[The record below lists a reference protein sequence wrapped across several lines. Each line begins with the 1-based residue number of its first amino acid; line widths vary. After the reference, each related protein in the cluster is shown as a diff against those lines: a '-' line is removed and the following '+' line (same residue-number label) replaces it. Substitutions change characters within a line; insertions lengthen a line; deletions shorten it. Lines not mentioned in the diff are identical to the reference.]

1 MRRGGDSQRFEMAGC
16 AEGVWPGKGA
26 LQPLEAVE
34 RQGRLRRDDR
44 WPGEQGCRPQD
55 RHDRC
60 DLSQSAPHGIRLA
73 GKNGD
78 PGRLIE
84 RTKGGTNTVFLS
96 VIETGRMSPAI
107 CLGLRELSVP
117 IVCIDARQAHQSL
130 KAMKANKTD
139 HHDAAGLAQLARTGF
154 YKEVHVKSPAAHG
167 VRSVITARGHLVE
180 ARVRLDNM
188 IRGLCAT
195 FGYRPGPGQGKAFLE
210 RIMHAAHI
218 PGLGEA
224 IASLLTVRAELVE
237 QIKEMDRRLRIIASQ
252 SQACEILMT
261 IPEVGVQTSAAFAAA
276 VDEVGRFRQ
285 SRNAGAYFGL
295 VLRRHQSG
303 ELDWTGR
310 ITKQGDGTVRKLLY
324 EAANSIL
331 TRSKEIFALKTW
343 AMKIAKRRGLKKARV
358 ALARRLAVIMH
369 AMLRDGTLFQA

>member
-1 MRRGGDSQRFEMAGC
+1 MKHYAG
-16 AEGVWPGKGA
+16 
-26 LQPLEAVE
+26 L
-34 RQGRLRRDDR
+34 
-44 WPGEQGCRPQD
+44 
-55 RHDRC
+55 
-60 DLSQSAPHGIRLA
+60 DLSMESTQVCIVDE
-73 GKNGD
+73 NGRKLVSEKTESS
-78 PGRLIE
+78 PEAIAAMLERYGPIE
-84 RTKGGTNTVFLS
+84 RA

-139 HHDAAGLAQLARTGF
+139 PHDAAGLAQLARTGF

-167 VRSVITARGHLVE
+167 VRSVITARSHLVE
-180 ARVRLDNM
+180 ARVRLDNT

-195 FGYRPGPGQGKAFLE
+195 FGYRPGTGQGKPFLE
-210 RIMHAAHI
+210 RIMQAAHI

-224 IASLLTVRAELVE
+224 IASLLAVRAELVE
-237 QIKEMDRRLRIIASQ
+237 QIKAMDCRLRIIASQ

-261 IPEVGVQTSAAFAAA
+261 IPGVGVQTSAAFAAA
-276 VDEVGRFRQ
+276 VDEAGRFRQ

-295 VLRRHQSG
+295 VPRRHQSG
-303 ELDWTGR
+303 ELNWTGR

-331 TRSKEIFALKTW
+331 TRSRETFALKTW

>member
-1 MRRGGDSQRFEMAGC
+1 MKHYAG
-16 AEGVWPGKGA
+16 
-26 LQPLEAVE
+26 L
-34 RQGRLRRDDR
+34 
-44 WPGEQGCRPQD
+44 
-55 RHDRC
+55 
-60 DLSQSAPHGIRLA
+60 DLSMESTQVCIVDENGRKLVSEKVESSPEPIAAMLERHG
-73 GKNGD
+73 
-78 PGRLIE
+78 PIE
-84 RTKGGTNTVFLS
+84 RA

-107 CLGLRELSVP
+107 CLGLRELDVP
-117 IVCIDARQAHQSL
+117 VVCIDARQAHQSL

-139 HHDAAGLAQLARTGF
+139 PHDAAGLAQLARTGF

-195 FGYRPGPGQGKAFLE
+195 FGYRPGPGQGRAFLE
-210 RIMHAAHI
+210 RIMQAAHI

-224 IASLLTVRAELVE
+224 IASLLAVRAELVE

-261 IPEVGVQTSAAFAAA
+261 IPGVGVQTSAAFAAA
-276 VDEVGRFRQ
+276 VDEAGRFRQ

-295 VLRRHQSG
+295 VPRRHQSG

-331 TRSKEIFALKTW
+331 TRSRETFALKTW

>member
-1 MRRGGDSQRFEMAGC
+1 MKHYAG
-16 AEGVWPGKGA
+16 
-26 LQPLEAVE
+26 L
-34 RQGRLRRDDR
+34 
-44 WPGEQGCRPQD
+44 
-55 RHDRC
+55 
-60 DLSQSAPHGIRLA
+60 DLSMETTQVCIVDESGRKLVSEKVESTPEALA
-73 GKNGD
+73 AMLERYR
-78 PGRLIE
+78 PIE
-84 RTKGGTNTVFLS
+84 RA

-107 CLGLRELSVP
+107 CVGLRELGVP
-117 IVCIDARQAHQSL
+117 VVCIDARQAHQSL

-139 HHDAAGLAQLARTGF
+139 PHDAAGLAQLARTGF

-167 VRSVITARGHLVE
+167 VRSVITARSHLVE
-180 ARVRLDNM
+180 ARVRLDNT

-195 FGYRPGPGQGKAFLE
+195 FGYRPGVGQGKAFLE
-210 RIMHAAHI
+210 RIMQAAHI
-218 PGLGEA
+218 PGLGDA
-224 IASLLTVRAELVE
+224 IASLLSVRAELVE

-261 IPEVGVQTSAAFAAA
+261 IPGVGVQTSAAFAAA
-276 VDEVGRFRQ
+276 VDEAGRFRQ

-295 VLRRHQSG
+295 VPRRHQSG

-331 TRSKEIFALKTW
+331 TRSRETFALKTW
-343 AMKIAKRRGLKKARV
+343 AMKIAKRRGLNKARV

>member
-1 MRRGGDSQRFEMAGC
+1 MKHYAG
-16 AEGVWPGKGA
+16 
-26 LQPLEAVE
+26 L
-34 RQGRLRRDDR
+34 
-44 WPGEQGCRPQD
+44 
-55 RHDRC
+55 
-60 DLSQSAPHGIRLA
+60 DLSMETTQVCIVDEKGRKLVSEKVESTPEALA
-73 GKNGD
+73 AMLERYR
-78 PGRLIE
+78 PIE
-84 RTKGGTNTVFLS
+84 RA

-107 CLGLRELSVP
+107 CLGLRDLGVSV
-117 IVCIDARQAHQSL
+117 VCIDARQAHQSL

-139 HHDAAGLAQLARTGF
+139 PHDAAGLAQLARTGF

-167 VRSVITARGHLVE
+167 VRSVITARSHLVE

-195 FGYRPGPGQGKAFLE
+195 FGYRPGAGQGKAFLE
-210 RIMHAAHI
+210 RIMQAAHI
-218 PGLGEA
+218 PGLGDA
-224 IASLLTVRAELVE
+224 IASLLSVRAELVE

-261 IPEVGVQTSAAFAAA
+261 IPGVGVQTSAAFAAA
-276 VDEVGRFRQ
+276 VDEAGRFRQ

-295 VLRRHQSG
+295 VPRRHQSG

-310 ITKQGDGTVRKLLY
+310 ITKQGDSMVRKLLY

-331 TRSKEIFALKTW
+331 TRSRETFALKTW
-343 AMKIAKRRGLKKARV
+343 AIKIAKRRGLKKARV